1 MSTRDARAQRSH
13 TMRARTMLRTVTLA
27 LAVCLAAPPLASAQ
41 TPGAAAP
48 LPPSVK
54 VGDTA
59 PDFTANYLTAADAN
73 GKRDRKAV
81 KLSEFRGQK
90 NVVLAFFP
98 AAFSPGCTS
107 EMAKYRE
114 SAGEFNANNTVILG
128 MRVHYLDWGTPGL
141 PPVLFLHGG
150 GLNVHTWD
158 LVCAALKTERHCL
171 ALDQRGHG
179 DSEWSPVMDYSTESH
194 AGDLEAFVDHLGLD
208 RFVLVGMS
216 LGGANAL
223 AWAGA
228 HSRRLAALV
237 LVDVGPEVRQA
248 GVRKI
253 AGFTSEATPLDSVEE
268 FVTRALA
275 FNPRRDATLLRRSL
289 LHNLRRMPD
298 GKWMWKYDQRHRGR
312 ALDPAA
318 AARRRELLWSA
329 VAKVSCPTL
338 VVRGAES
345 DVFHDEDAERLA
357 RALPAGR
364 WVTVAGAGH
373 TVQGDN
379 PAGLLVALREFLGE
393 VAARR

>member
-1 MSTRDARAQRSH
+1 MSLSPEEFREH
-13 TMRARTMLRTVTLA
+13 L
-27 LAVCLAAPPLASAQ
+27 
-41 TPGAAAP
+41 
-48 LPPSVK
+48 
-54 VGDTA
+54 
-59 PDFTANYLTAADAN
+59 
-73 GKRDRKAV
+73 
-81 KLSEFRGQK
+81 KLS
-90 NVVLAFFP
+90 
-98 AAFSPGCTS
+98 
-107 EMAKYRE
+107 
-114 SAGEFNANNTVILG
+114 SATAGITLPDLELPDSHHVILRG
-128 MRVHYLDWGTPGL
+128 MRFHYLDWGTRGR
-141 PPVLFLHGG
+141 PPMLFLHGG

-158 LVCAALKTERHCL
+158 LVCAALKPERHCL

-179 DSEWSPVMDYSTESH
+179 DSEWSPVMDYATESH
-194 AGDLEAFVDHLGLD
+194 AEDLDAFVSHRGLD

-223 AWAGA
+223 AWAGR
-228 HSRRLAALV
+228 HSDRLAALV

-253 AGFTSEATPLDSVEE
+253 AAFTSEATPLDSVED
-268 FVTRALA
+268 FIAKALA

-312 ALDPAA
+312 AMDPAA

-329 VAKVSCPTL
+329 VSKVSCPTL

-357 RALPAGR
+357 GALPDGR
-364 WVTVAGAGH
+364 WVKIANAGH

-379 PAGLLVALREFLGE
+379 PAGLLVAVRQFLGD
-393 VAARR
+393 VAAAR

>member
-1 MSTRDARAQRSH
+1 VSLSPEEFREH
-13 TMRARTMLRTVTLA
+13 L
-27 LAVCLAAPPLASAQ
+27 
-41 TPGAAAP
+41 
-48 LPPSVK
+48 
-54 VGDTA
+54 
-59 PDFTANYLTAADAN
+59 
-73 GKRDRKAV
+73 
-81 KLSEFRGQK
+81 KLS
-90 NVVLAFFP
+90 
-98 AAFSPGCTS
+98 
-107 EMAKYRE
+107 
-114 SAGEFNANNTVILG
+114 SATAGITLPDLELPDSHHVILRG
-128 MRVHYLDWGTPGL
+128 MRFHYLDWGTRGR
-141 PPVLFLHGG
+141 PPMLFLHGG

-158 LVCAALKTERHCL
+158 LVCAALKPERHCL

-179 DSEWSPVMDYSTESH
+179 DSEWSPVMDYATESH
-194 AGDLEAFVDHLGLD
+194 AEDLDAFVSHRGLD

-223 AWAGA
+223 AWAGR
-228 HSRRLAALV
+228 HSDRLAALV

-253 AGFTSEATPLDSVEE
+253 AAFTSEATPLDSVED
-268 FVTRALA
+268 FIAKALA

-312 ALDPAA
+312 AMDPAA

-329 VAKVSCPTL
+329 VSKVSCPTL

-357 RALPAGR
+357 GALPDGR
-364 WVTVAGAGH
+364 WVKIANAGH

-379 PAGLLVALREFLGE
+379 PAGLLVAVRQFLGD
-393 VAARR
+393 VAAAR

>member
-1 MSTRDARAQRSH
+1 MSLSPEEFREH
-13 TMRARTMLRTVTLA
+13 L
-27 LAVCLAAPPLASAQ
+27 
-41 TPGAAAP
+41 
-48 LPPSVK
+48 
-54 VGDTA
+54 
-59 PDFTANYLTAADAN
+59 
-73 GKRDRKAV
+73 
-81 KLSEFRGQK
+81 KLS
-90 NVVLAFFP
+90 
-98 AAFSPGCTS
+98 
-107 EMAKYRE
+107 
-114 SAGEFNANNTVILG
+114 SATAGITLPDLELPDSHHVILRG
-128 MRVHYLDWGTPGL
+128 MRFHYLDWGTRGR
-141 PPVLFLHGG
+141 PPMLFLHGG

-158 LVCAALKTERHCL
+158 LVCAALKSERHCL

-179 DSEWSPVMDYSTESH
+179 DSEWSPVMDYATESH
-194 AGDLEAFVDHLGLD
+194 AEDLDAFVSHRGLD

-223 AWAGA
+223 AWAGR
-228 HSRRLAALV
+228 HSDRLAALV

-253 AGFTSEATPLDSVEE
+253 AAFTSEATPLDSVDD
-268 FVTRALA
+268 FIAKALA

-312 ALDPAA
+312 AMDPAA

-357 RALPAGR
+357 GALPDGR
-364 WVTVAGAGH
+364 WVKIANAGH

-379 PAGLLVALREFLGE
+379 PAGLLVAVRQFLGD
-393 VAARR
+393 VAAAR